1 METRKLFSCTKK
13 KMWQM
18 DIFILFDLAPYAI
31 KFVNFHAKVTL
42 FPVYSSKEISVESL
56 VKLLP
61 PKLS

>member
-1 METRKLFSCTKK
+1 
-13 KMWQM
+13 M

-61 PKLS
+61 PKLSWDVTGIVLNPMSL